1 MGSIEDLVKR
11 FLAGDRTALSRI
23 ITLVENRDDGYGD
36 VLDRVFLK
44 TGRAYRIGVTGPPGA
59 GKSTLVSSLVQTL
72 RQGGGEAGGAG
83 GAEGEA
89 SGGPGICAKADVR
102 IGVIAIDPTSPF
114 TGGALLGDRI
124 RMQDIGCDPG
134 VFVRSMATRGSLGGL
149 AEAAGDVADVMDG
162 FGFDYVVTE
171 TVGVGQC
178 ELDIAQACYT
188 TIVVIVPESGD
199 SVQAMKAGLMEIAD
213 IIVINKS
220 DREGADRIATETRA
234 MLELRHPHPYP
245 VSQRPGRGAA
255 SVECPDRGVA
265 EGQVWHVPVL
275 QTIASRGEGMPS
287 VRDAVEQHRQYLV
300 SSGLL
305 ERHRRS
311 NVEAAIRGA
320 VEMELHQK
328 VWNSKGVGRLARL
341 VDEVVRGR
349 KTPRQASREILSWA
363 SDT

>member
-1 MGSIEDLVKR
+1 MGSIEDLVTR

-23 ITLVENRDDGYGD
+23 ITLVENREDRYGD
-36 VLDRVFLK
+36 ILDRLFPR

-72 RQGGGEAGGAG
+72 RQAAEA
-83 GAEGEA
+83 
-89 SGGPGICAKADVR
+89 DLR

-162 FGFDYVVTE
+162 FGFDYVITE

-188 TIVVIVPESGD
+188 TVVVIVPESGD

-234 MLELRHPHPYP
+234 MLELRRPHAYP
-245 VSQRPGRGAA
+245 VSQRPGRAA
-255 SVECPDRGVA
+255 GGPGHPDQCPE
-265 EGQVWHVPVL
+265 EGGGWHVPVL
-275 QTIASRGEGMPS
+275 QTVASRGEGMAS
-287 VRDAVEQHRQYLV
+287 VRDAVDQHRGYLA

-320 VEMELHQK
+320 VEVELHQK
-328 VWNSKGVGRLARL
+328 VWNSKGVEKLTRL
-341 VDEVVRGR
+341 VDEVVQGR
-349 KTPRQASREILSWA
+349 KTPRQASREILTWA
-363 SDT
+363 SGG